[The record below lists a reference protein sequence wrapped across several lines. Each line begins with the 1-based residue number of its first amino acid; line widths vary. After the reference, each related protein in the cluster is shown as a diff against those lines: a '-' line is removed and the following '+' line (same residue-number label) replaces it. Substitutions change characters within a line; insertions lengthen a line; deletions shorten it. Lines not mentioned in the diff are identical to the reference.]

1 MFGKRRDAASYDAD
15 AAALFA
21 RWGTDPG
28 STRKQLYSDCIAG
41 LKTDSVWS
49 LLDEVQMYAAH
60 TQADGLLG
68 WKNVRN
74 ATVVNSP
81 TFTTDRGIATNGSTS
96 YIDTAFVPS
105 TDGVAYTDP
114 SACYGAYIND
124 VGAGSSGNSIYS
136 TGAVGTFFSRLV
148 PRDTAGRIRAII
160 NSTTSLTFT
169 STAPGTRLGLSTV
182 DRPSGADAIAYRNG
196 SSVGTVADASTGVPD
211 VAFFVGGQNNSGSL
225 GGAIDSRFAFWFAGA
240 SLNSTKQTAL
250 YNRFLTLLTA
260 IGAN

>member
-60 TQADGLLG
+60 SEADGLLG

-74 ATVVNSP
+74 ATAVNTP
-81 TFTTDRGIATNGSTS
+81 TFTTDRGIAGDAAAS
-96 YIDTAFVPS
+96 YIDTNIVLS
-105 TDGVAYTDP
+105 TDGVNYAQD
-114 SACYGAYIND
+114 SACAFCYIN
-124 VGAGSSGNSIYS
+124 AGTDTASSSGIALGSDS
-136 TGAVGTFFSRLV
+136 RLRLV
-148 PRDTAGRIRAII
+148 PRRADDTVGGYI
-160 NSTTSLTFT
+160 NDATLRGVGSVVTRRGLTAFNRSG
-169 STAPGTRLGLSTV
+169 STANQV
-182 DRPSGADAIAYRNG
+182 YRNG
-196 SSVGTVADASTGVPD
+196 SSLGSPSGTTSLGLPTVSV
-211 VAFFVGGQNNSGSL
+211 FVGGRNSGGSPANL
-225 GGAIDSRFAFWFAGA
+225 QDNRFALVGFGA
-240 SLNSTKQTAL
+240 SLDSTKQTAL